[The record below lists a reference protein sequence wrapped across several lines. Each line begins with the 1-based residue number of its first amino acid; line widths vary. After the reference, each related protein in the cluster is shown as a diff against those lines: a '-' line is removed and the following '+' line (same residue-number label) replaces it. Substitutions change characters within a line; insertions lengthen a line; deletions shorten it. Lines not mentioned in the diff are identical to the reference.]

1 LRNWRFSIVNFTS
14 TYHQFVRNFNEKDFF
29 KKLAK
34 FSGKLGKGVL
44 YHLLLL
50 FYMLADKSIPYRKRL
65 IIIAALG
72 YFILPTDFVADFIP
86 LLGFTDDVSFL
97 VFAVATVNDHI
108 SDEISNKARKAVEKL
123 TGKKVTKEEEK
134 DEILSKE

>member
-1 LRNWRFSIVNFTS
+1 MNFSSSYN
-14 TYHQFVRNFNEKDFF
+14 QFVQYFNEKDFF

-65 IIIAALG
+65 IILAALG
-72 YFILPTDFVADFIP
+72 YFILPTDFIADFIP
-86 LLGFTDDVSFL
+86 VLGFTDDVSFL
-97 VFAVATVNDHI
+97 IFAVSSVNEHI
-108 SDEISNKARKAVEKL
+108 TEELTEKARKTVEKL
-123 TGKKVTKEEEK
+123 IGKKVTKEEQILEK
-134 DEILSKE
+134 

>member
-1 LRNWRFSIVNFTS
+1 MNFSK
-14 TYHQFVRNFNEKDFF
+14 TYHQFVKYFNEKDFF

-65 IIIAALG
+65 IILAALG
-72 YFILPTDFVADFIP
+72 YFILPTDFIADFIP
-86 LLGFTDDVSFL
+86 ILGFTDDMSFL
-97 VFAVATVNDHI
+97 VFAVSSVNEHI
-108 SDEISNKARKAVEKL
+108 TEELSEMARKTVEIL
-123 TGKKVTKEEEK
+123 TGKKVTKEEQNLEK
-134 DEILSKE
+134 QTD

>member
-1 LRNWRFSIVNFTS
+1 MNFHAS
-14 TYHQFVRNFNEKDFF
+14 YRQFVQYFNENDFF
-29 KKLAK
+29 KKLTK

-65 IIIAALG
+65 IILAALG

-86 LLGFTDDVSFL
+86 VLGFTDDVSFL
-97 VFAVATVNDHI
+97 IFAVSSVNEHI
-108 SDEISNKARKAVEKL
+108 TDELSEKARKTVEKL
-123 TGKKVTKEEEK
+123 IGKEVSEEK
-134 DEILSKE
+134 GISEVLSKE